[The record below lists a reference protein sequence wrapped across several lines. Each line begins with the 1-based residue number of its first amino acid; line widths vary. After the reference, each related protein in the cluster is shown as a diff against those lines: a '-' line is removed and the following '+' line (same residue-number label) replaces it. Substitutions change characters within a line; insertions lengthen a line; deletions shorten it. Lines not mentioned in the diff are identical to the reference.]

1 MACSYCPRLDMS
13 DPITPSA
20 SGANRRSM
28 PDRRSGK
35 DRRQEE
41 AGPPSS
47 YERRRA
53 VEARQPEVAELD
65 LSPEELEALGFISPP
80 GNAAR

>member
-1 MACSYCPRLDMS
+1 MS
-13 DPITPSA
+13 NPTSPPA
-20 SGANRRSM
+20 SDADRRSM

-35 DRRQEE
+35 DRRQQE

-53 VEARQPEVAELD
+53 IEARQPEVAELD
-65 LSPEELEALGFISPP
+65 LSPEELEALGFIHPP
-80 GNAAR
+80 GNATR